1 MSEIAEKLKKCL
13 EQRDQNFK
21 EFKCKHRSR
30 MEAAARR
37 IASLKEKQK
46 NRIASLDGN
55 TKFMPGDYC
64 TTQNI
69 NQSHIV
75 SKKQGTQAHYVEHQ
89 EETPIITDFPDIPYK
104 T

>member
-1 MSEIAEKLKKCL
+1 MSEISEKLKKCL

-30 MEAAARR
+30 MEEAARR

-55 TKFMPGDYC
+55 TNFMPGDYC
-64 TTQNI
+64 TTQNH
-69 NQSHIV
+69 SDIV
-75 SKKQGTQAHYVEHQ
+75 SKKQGTQANYVEHQ
-89 EETPIITDFPDIPYK
+89 EEKPIIIDFPDIPYK